1 MSSPRTGCRRRVCV
15 GACARARTCE
25 CAHLTYSSTPSLAP
39 RSAQAP
45 PKADGGQWA
54 AVASGG
60 WTVGSSRP
68 KPMWDNVAAVPSPCG
83 SRPKPIAVR
92 CSRVPVSLLP
102 GCHPYPDPNPDPNP
116 DINPGPHPDTN
127 PDPNPDINPHPN
139 PDVDPHPTPCGPSNV
154 LCLLTGTASRKA
166 RTCTMRTC
174 TMHMYYAHVLCT
186 WPLAKRAHVPCM
198 LLRTWTCACAHG
210 RAHVHVHVG
219 MRMCTL
225 ACARCHVHVAMCMWA
240 CACTC
245 ARARW
250 HAHVHVHVPR
260 KQDACP
266 PAARSA
272 CDPLMTRR
280 MRAWH
285 VRHMHM
291 HMACEAHA
299 WPCEAHVQ

>member
-39 RSAQAP
+39 RSAQ
-45 PKADGGQWA
+45 
-54 AVASGG
+54 SGR
-60 WTVGSSRP
+60 WTVGSRGKRRVDSGQQ
-68 KPMWDNVAAVPSPCG
+68 PSQAHVGQCG

-92 CSRVPVSLLP
+92 CSRVPVSLLR
-102 GCHPYPDPNPDPNP
+102 GSHPHPDPNPDPNP
-116 DINPGPHPDTN
+116 DINPDIN
-127 PDPNPDINPHPN
+127 PDPNPDINPDPNPHPN

-210 RAHVHVHVG
+210 REQRAHVPSMLLRTWTCACAHGRAHVHVHVG
-219 MRMCTL
+219 MRMC
-225 ACARCHVHVAMCMWA
+225 MCM
-240 CACTC
+240 
-245 ARARW
+245 
-250 HAHVHVHVPR
+250 
-260 KQDACP
+260 CP
-266 PAARSA
+266 ASKKLAPP
-272 CDPLMTRR
+272 PL
-280 MRAWH
+280 A
-285 VRHMHM
+285 
-291 HMACEAHA
+291 AHA
-299 WPCEAHVQ
+299 TH